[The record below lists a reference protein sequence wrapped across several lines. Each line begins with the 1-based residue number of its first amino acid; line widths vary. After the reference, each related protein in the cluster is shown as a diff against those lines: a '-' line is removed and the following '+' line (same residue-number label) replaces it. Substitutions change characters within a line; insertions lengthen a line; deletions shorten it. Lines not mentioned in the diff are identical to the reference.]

1 MASELCTMALITA
14 YWGLDGIIVLTT
26 LIITAYLYM
35 TRKFNYWKKRGVLE
49 ASPTP
54 FFGNFTD
61 CVFLKRSPGFLLKDL
76 YDQGKGLPCIGFYI
90 FDKPALLVRDQEFVK
105 NILIKDFNYFSDRYG
120 SADANNDRLGYANVF
135 FLKNPAWKL
144 VRTKLSPFFTSGKL
158 KKMFEL
164 MSECGDNL
172 DTYLDSLKLEGKGM
186 EIEIKEL
193 AAKFTTDIIGTTA
206 YGLNVNCLNNPDDEF
221 RKYGKIIFTFNIIRS
236 FEFFAIF
243 FLPNIVGMA
252 RVKAFGK
259 DASVFLRKVVWETI
273 TQRMKSGKKRNDLID
288 ILIELKRNHEDQD
301 IGGFKFDGDDL
312 IAQAAVF
319 FTAGFETSSTTITF
333 TLYELATH
341 PEIQDRLRKEILDAL
356 DETGGKI
363 TYDMILS
370 LPYLDMVVSE
380 TLRMY
385 PPLPFLD
392 RTTTETY
399 KVPNSDLVIEKGT
412 PIFIPM
418 IGLHY
423 DSEHF
428 PDPHE
433 FDPERFTQE
442 NKRNRP
448 SCLYFPFGDGPHS
461 CIGTRMGLLQTKL
474 GICTILRKYELTP
487 SEKTLIPMV
496 IDPKAFVTSPMG
508 GNLYLNIRKVNTHA
522 N

>member
-1 MASELCTMALITA
+1 MRTVYSMALITA

-49 ASPTP
+49 APPTP
-54 FFGNFTD
+54 FLGNFTD

-90 FDKPALLVRDQEFVK
+90 LDKPALLVRDQEFVK

-120 SADANNDRLGYANVF
+120 SPDANDRLGYANLF

-144 VRTKLSPFFTSGKL
+144 LRTKLSPFFTSGKL

-164 MSECGDNL
+164 MLECGDNL
-172 DTYLDSLKLEGKGM
+172 DTCLESLKLEDKGM
-186 EIEIKEL
+186 EMEIKEL

-206 YGLNVNCLNNPDDEF
+206 YGLNVNSLNNPDAEF
-221 RKYGKIIFTFNIIRS
+221 RKYGKMIFTFNIIRG
-236 FEFFAIF
+236 FEFFAMF

-252 RVKAFGK
+252 GMKLFGK
-259 DASVFLRKVVWETI
+259 DATAFLRKVFWETM
-273 TQRMKSGKKRNDLID
+273 TQRMKSGGKRNDLID

-312 IAQAAVF
+312 VAQAAVF
-319 FTAGFETSSTTITF
+319 FTAGFETSSTTIAF
-333 TLYELATH
+333 TLYELAVH

-392 RTTTETY
+392 RTTVETY

-412 PIFIPM
+412 PIFISM
-418 IGLHY
+418 LGMHY
-423 DSEHF
+423 DPEHF
-428 PDPHE
+428 PDPHKY
-433 FDPERFTQE
+433 DPERFTEE

-448 SCLYFPFGDGPHS
+448 SCLYLPFGEGPHA

-474 GICTILRKYELTP
+474 GICTVLSKYEVTP
-487 SEKTLIPMV
+487 SEKTLIPMI
-496 IDPKAFVTSPMG
+496 IDPKGTMTSPMG
-508 GNLYLNIRKVNTHA
+508 GGLYLNIRKVNTHA